1 MARAIKNDASMLQ
14 PSGTAL
20 TMTIDNTN
28 NQVDANVAAFASNDA
43 QWWQIQ
49 AQGCDANFTLDGT
62 DPTSAS
68 PFKVDDGFTTV
79 WARETLRVSRWSR
92 QAATSGTLVMQ
103 PLEA

>member
-1 MARAIKNDASMLQ
+1 MGSLIKNDASNLH

-28 NQVDANVAAFASNDA
+28 NQVDANVAAFAADTA
-43 QWWQIQ
+43 QFWQIQ
-49 AQGCDANFTLDGT
+49 VQGCDANFTLDGT

-68 PFKVDDGFTTV
+68 PFKVDDGFTVT
-79 WARETLRVSRWSR
+79 WPKATLKVSRWSR
-92 QAATSGTLVMQ
+92 QAATSGTLIMQ